1 LREVFCVPAS
11 DRSVKESVSAI
22 LELAKELLALYG
34 RIIWWVWRLASSVL
48 TLERDALDSLS

>member
-34 RIIWWVWRLASSVL
+34 RIIW
-48 TLERDALDSLS
+48 